1 MDNVLYMY
9 YFFAEDVFT
18 KEVMQIDNIGYGFI
32 SEYIISN
39 KLTPFIKIII
49 NFGGA
54 IVLCV
59 ITVLSV
65 IFIKNRKMGFSVLV
79 NLCSVSFLN
88 IILKM
93 IIQRPRPEGY
103 RLVYESGYSF
113 PSGHSMASMAFYGYI
128 IYLIYINVKNKYLKW
143 GFIFLLSMLIIMIGF
158 SRVYLGVHYV
168 SGVLAGFIISFAY
181 LIIYIK
187 IIKKVDLLKL

>member
-1 MDNVLYMY
+1 MY

-103 RLVYESGYSF
+103 RLVYESG
-113 PSGHSMASMAFYGYI
+113 
-128 IYLIYINVKNKYLKW
+128 
-143 GFIFLLSMLIIMIGF
+143 
-158 SRVYLGVHYV
+158 
-168 SGVLAGFIISFAY
+168 
-181 LIIYIK
+181 
-187 IIKKVDLLKL
+187 

>member
-1 MDNVLYMY
+1 MFCICII
-9 YFFAEDVFT
+9 FFAEDFFT

-39 KLTPFIKIII
+39 KLTPFIKINI

-54 IVLCV
+54 IVICV
-59 ITVLSV
+59 HTVLSV

-79 NLCSVSFLN
+79 NLCSVSLLN

-103 RLVYESGYSF
+103 RLVYESAYCF
-113 PSGHSMASMAFYGYI
+113 PSGHSMTSIAFYGYI
-128 IYLIYINVKNKYLKW
+128 IYLIYINVNNMYLN
-143 GFIFLLSMLIIMIGF
+143 
-158 SRVYLGVHYV
+158 
-168 SGVLAGFIISFAY
+168 GVLYFY
-181 LIIYIK
+181 
-187 IIKKVDLLKL
+187 